1 MLPEGI
7 RITLKT
13 NDESENGNKCF
24 TCGGDHMARNCP
36 EKHILVTQMN
46 ADAIANYNTGTIPVP
61 TYGSVV
67 TDTIPKKLLQ
77 TVTTAIAQNKQD
89 QFVAEPEPNA
99 TKNTQEPTTA
109 DDNPPQ
115 GNTSPAPTNDKIKAA
130 PMPIPP
136 QPAEIVNNVQ
146 SENQL
151 AKNIQ
156 TQKDPPLIQIDTPN
170 TQDNENWQ
178 IVTGKKTPNK
188 SVDNTNPDSWLHP
201 GNLDLAFDQLKQKG
215 AQYAPPPFLY
225 TNSKPILYTRG
236 ILL

>member
-7 RITLKT
+7 KITLRT

-36 EKHILVTQMN
+36 AKHILVTQVN
-46 ADAIANYNTGTIPVP
+46 VDAIANYNTGTIPAP

-67 TDTIPKKLLQ
+67 ADTIPKQLLQ
-77 TVTTAIAQNKQD
+77 TVTTVTAQNIQ
-89 QFVAEPEPNA
+89 AESEPNP
-99 TKNTQEPTTA
+99 TKSIPETVMPI
-109 DDNPPQ
+109 DNPPQ
-115 GNTSPAPTNDKIKAA
+115 GNIYPPTTNDKTSAL
-130 PMPIPP
+130 PILNPT

-146 SENQL
+146 AENQPD
-151 AKNIQ
+151 KR
-156 TQKDPPLIQIDTPN
+156 DPPFQIDTPD
-170 TQDNENWQ
+170 TQENENWQ

-201 GNLDLAFDQLKQKG
+201 GNLDLDFDQLKQKG
-215 AQYAPPPFLY
+215 AQYAPLTPPPPPVLY
-225 TNSKPILYTRG
+225 TNSKPILYTGG